1 MLKSSTGWELSDLH
15 WVERVRERRDS
26 ELCISVIKLLFL
38 NILKNEQ
45 TNKQQKAQYLLLQ
58 SVKILSCVHNPSP
71 ITDNLVMTSGEITG
85 SSMVP
90 FFHEYTELQGA
101 DEITDWL
108 PFAGCKRATFL
119 MNSLT
124 G

>member
-1 MLKSSTGWELSDLH
+1 
-15 WVERVRERRDS
+15 
-26 ELCISVIKLLFL
+26 
-38 NILKNEQ
+38 
-45 TNKQQKAQYLLLQ
+45 
-58 SVKILSCVHNPSP
+58 
-71 ITDNLVMTSGEITG
+71 MTSGEITG

-90 FFHEYTELQGA
+90 FFHEYTKLQGA
-101 DEITDWL
+101 DEITHWL